1 MKIVLGTAALLLLV
15 GLVPDVAGADTV
27 WKKPYPNVK
36 VIQREVPAGEGLVIK
51 LHAAIVDL
59 AHPATTV
66 VVSPPRYRGYRTSK
80 FAKEF
85 GAQVA
90 LNGGFWKLV
99 SKKPIGHVVSAG
111 RPWKD
116 CFMDERWGYLAFT
129 KQGRAWIQPPGD
141 NPLPP
146 PEKGWMVISGMPL
159 IVDQGQVAKVR
170 GCGYVCMEHPRSAAG
185 ISEDGWTLI
194 LAVSEGRVE
203 GTKSIRPKKLA
214 EFMIEL
220 GAWQAIH
227 LDGGGSSSLYVEA
240 LGGML
245 NAPAEG
251 KERSVI
257 NHLGVVIDEA
267 AAVVEEPEQEPAP
280 SGAEPDTEKEV
291 VAVQFSEDDFVPR
304 QQVENPPRVRYAV
317 LGGAAGILVLGVAA
331 VVLVALRRRRGS
343 GSAR

>member
-1 MKIVLGTAALLLLV
+1 MRALARTAGLALVL
-15 GLVPDVAGADTV
+15 GLVPAGAGAETV

-36 VIQREVPAGEGLVIK
+36 VVHRVIPAEEGLVIK

-59 AHPATTV
+59 GHPATTV
-66 VVSPPRYRGYRTSK
+66 VVSPPKYRGYRTSK
-80 FAKEF
+80 FAREF

-116 CFMDERWGYLAFT
+116 CFMDERWGYLAIT
-129 KQGRAWIQPPGD
+129 KEGKAWIRPPGD

-146 PEKGWMVISGMPL
+146 PDQGWMVISGMPL
-159 IVDQGQVAKVR
+159 IVDEGEIAKVR

-220 GAWQAIH
+220 GAWQALH
-227 LDGGGSSSLYVEA
+227 MDGGGSSSLFVES

-257 NHLGVVIDEA
+257 NHIGVIIDETA
-267 AAVVEEPEQEPAP
+267 GAEEPAKEPEQEGVEPAAAP
-280 SGAEPDTEKEV
+280 AAAPV
-291 VAVQFSEDDFVPR
+291 RFAEDDFVPR
-304 QQVENPPRVRYAV
+304 KQVENPPRVRWAV
-317 LGGAAGILVLGVAA
+317 AGGAAGTLVLLAA
-331 VVLVALRRRRGS
+331 VALLVIVRRRRRS
-343 GSAR
+343 RS